1 MASYDIGNITE
12 DSFTVYV
19 NGFTSDLT
27 RYMQI
32 RVNSTEWFN
41 DTLIN
46 WLYDYQGQMEVT
58 GLDSGTSYVVAF
70 YIGSSQNWY
79 ENTRYERL
87 EVTTEGGDELLPFE
101 VYNIDASL
109 DLDGYGV
116 SSNYASLTISVTFYN
131 PNNER
136 YSENVYIWARAY
148 YNDGTN
154 FTASEQEKT
163 LTISAYGT
171 KTFTYTYDW
180 YISKNQFPVT
190 FRVYG
195 ESELGYRDYDDFEF
209 DLSNLRP
216 DYFYWINSSTRLNDS
231 SHKGK
236 PISDYITASKW
247 KALQNNV
254 NEVRVYK
261 GLGNYSFSTNI
272 VSGVTPITAA
282 LYNEVANAINAMK
295 SGTVSKVTKG
305 VTPITTS
312 VMMSL
317 QDGINSIT

>member
-1 MASYDIGNITE
+1 MASFSVGALGE
-12 DSFTVYV
+12 DSGYATLSGLQPWDADRQAYFTIRQNGIYVDDAFDVIPANSTKSITVY
-19 NGFTSDLT
+19 FD
-27 RYMQI
+27 
-32 RVNSTEWFN
+32 
-41 DTLIN
+41 
-46 WLYDYQGQMEVT
+46 
-58 GLDSGTSYVVAF
+58 GLDSGTRYCVTYSVYEGDKWIAEDASGKCFTTDEAEEEFDCRADVASIEETRAVLYAHSF
-70 YIGSSQNWY
+70 TCDESNYIQVLLDGDEVFNKRISSWINTYDGIYEFENLEPDTYYEVEVYLSTTRYDY
-79 ENTRYERL
+79 ENFVYYER
-87 EVTTEGGDELLPFE
+87 F
-101 VYNIDASL
+101 
-109 DLDGYGV
+109 
-116 SSNYASLTISVTFYN
+116 
-131 PNNER
+131 
-136 YSENVYIWARAY
+136 
-148 YNDGTN
+148 
-154 FTASEQEKT
+154 KT
-163 LTISAYGT
+163 LKPA
-171 KTFTYTYDW
+171 
-180 YISKNQFPVT
+180 
-190 FRVYG
+190 
-195 ESELGYRDYDDFEF
+195 
-209 DLSNLRP
+209 RP
-216 DYFYWINSSTRLNDS
+216 SYFYWINSSTRLNDS